1 MAAKTGKQHDLY
13 TSDFY
18 RWTMETASAL
28 RHNKVKSVDFQIVA
42 GELEDLGRTEQRE
55 LRNRLK
61 QLMLHILKWQY
72 QPARRS
78 LSWRASVNAQR
89 REIQRLLKD
98 NPSLKRQVKA
108 QMTEAYSV
116 ARDLA
121 VSQTRLPYDRFPV
134 ACPFTL
140 EDLMSKELDL
150 L

>member
-1 MAAKTGKQHDLY
+1 MAARTGKQRDLY

-18 RWTMETASAL
+18 RWAMETATAL
-28 RHNKVKSVDFQIVA
+28 RHNKVESVDFRIVA
-42 GELEDLGRTEQRE
+42 EELEDLGRTEQRE

-72 QPARRS
+72 QPARRG

-108 QMTEAYSV
+108 QMADAYSV

-121 VSQTRLPYDRFPV
+121 VSQTRLPYDRFP
-134 ACPFTL
+134 AQCPFTL
-140 EDLMSKELDL
+140 EDLMSKELDRL
-150 L
+150 